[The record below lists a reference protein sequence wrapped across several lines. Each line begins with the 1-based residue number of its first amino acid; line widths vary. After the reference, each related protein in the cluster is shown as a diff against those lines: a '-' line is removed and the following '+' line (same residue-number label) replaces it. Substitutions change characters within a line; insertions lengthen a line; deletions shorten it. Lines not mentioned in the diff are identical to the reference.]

1 MDGQRLANLEIKAV
15 SAEEV
20 ADAVEVV
27 VATKVDAAE
36 VGKAKGTTAELDVVA
51 ELDAVVNAEK

>member
-1 MDGQRLANLEIKAV
+1 M